1 MKFVKGN
8 FLSGRTFYDDEDL
21 DEECQGWLERVNEQR
36 PSDAT
41 ERTPAALLAQE
52 RGHFK
57 PLPQVA
63 HDYGLFDSVL
73 VSRESLVTIQTNRY
87 SVPAHL
93 VGRALTVRIYAERIE
108 LYDGAERVA
117 SHVRHRGRGAR
128 IVVPEHFETVF
139 ALKPRARVMV
149 YRDWLVGLS
158 ESAGEY
164 ISLLCRKRYAE
175 MNAEI
180 AATYELAQSVGR
192 DQFLAAIEL
201 ATEQRT
207 VGIEYLRALLITPP
221 SPTRPMFVMDSPWLN
236 LQTDFEGRL
245 NAPPQR
251 EVERDLV
258 LYEAYVANRDA
269 GVEGGVR

>member
-1 MKFVKGN
+1 M
-8 FLSGRTFYDDEDL
+8 
-21 DEECQGWLERVNEQR
+21 
-36 PSDAT
+36 
-41 ERTPAALLAQE
+41 
-52 RGHFK
+52 
-57 PLPQVA
+57 
-63 HDYGLFDSVL
+63 
-73 VSRESLVTIQTNRY
+73 
-87 SVPAHL
+87 
-93 VGRALTVRIYAERIE
+93 RIYSERIE

-158 ESAGEY
+158 ESVGEY

-175 MNAEI
+175 MNSEI

-201 ATEQRT
+201 AASQRT
-207 VGIEYLRALLITPP
+207 VGVEYLRALLVIP
-221 SPTRPMFVMDSPWLN
+221 SSSKRRAFVNNPSWSEAVGYDGHSLPDSLR
-236 LQTDFEGRL
+236 GRL

-269 GVEGGVR
+269 GAEGGVR